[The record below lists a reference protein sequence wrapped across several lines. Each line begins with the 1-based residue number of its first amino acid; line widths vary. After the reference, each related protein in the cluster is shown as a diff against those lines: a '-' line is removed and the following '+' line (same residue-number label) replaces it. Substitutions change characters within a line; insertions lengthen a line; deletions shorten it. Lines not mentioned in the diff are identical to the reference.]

1 MVRSHSSVSDS
12 FTNTGSMAVA
22 PSVAASTK
30 ARFGK
35 AVIVLFGVL
44 MLATLIALWAGY
56 RALDLT
62 ALRQDPTMQT
72 LFFRL
77 RLPRV
82 LLAAIVGASLG
93 AVGAALQ
100 ALFRNPLAEPFTLGV
115 SGGGTLGASV
125 GCSLSAG

>member
-1 MVRSHSSVSDS
+1 MVRFHSSVSAN
-12 FTNTGSMAVA
+12 FTNSGFMAMT
-22 PSVAASTK
+22 PSRAASTK

-35 AVIVLFGVL
+35 ALIVLFGVL
-44 MLATLIALWAGY
+44 MLATLMALWAGY

-82 LLAAIVGASLG
+82 LLAALVGASLG

-100 ALFRNPLAEPFTLGV
+100 
-115 SGGGTLGASV
+115 
-125 GCSLSAG
+125 